1 MLYECKRLK
10 TEEDRQKLR
19 DVKRLIFEGTPFRE
33 IIDAYFKWTDKIEM
47 YDNNIAYTN
56 NTCKMV
62 SSKIREMKNISEEYV
77 INGEVIC
84 RKYIKTKGKKFN
96 VNFRFRIVNI
106 VGDIVVLQNVATGEK
121 QNIELKL
128 LRKHFIY
135 AYCYTAHSKQGCSVD
150 GDIVIYDWN
159 EWYVSKNWFFTALT
173 RATDFNKIKFFK
185 YNEGEESKSKRIVEQ
200 YFVRKVL
207 NYIEQDKKAGRDVE
221 GNEYVDVDFLMNL
234 MNTQCEN
241 CNEPLVIDFE
251 DGKVSS
257 NISCQRVN
265 CCEAHFKDNCKG
277 YCVSC
282 NCVFSNKILM

>member
-1 MLYECKRLK
+1 MLKGWFLK
-10 TEEDRQKLR
+10 A
-19 DVKRLIFEGTPFRE
+19 PFRE

-62 SSKIREMKNISEEYV
+62 SSKIREMKNITEEYV
-77 INGEVIC
+77 INEEVIC

-96 VNFRFRIVNI
+96 VNFRFRIANI

-185 YNEGEESKSKRIVEQ
+185 YNEGQESKSKRIVEQ
-200 YFVRKVL
+200 YFEK
-207 NYIEQDKKAGRDVE
+207 G
-221 GNEYVDVDFLMNL
+221 
-234 MNTQCEN
+234 
-241 CNEPLVIDFE
+241 
-251 DGKVSS
+251 
-257 NISCQRVN
+257 
-265 CCEAHFKDNCKG
+265 FKLHWARQK
-277 YCVSC
+277 SR
-282 NCVFSNKILM
+282 